1 MRGGEVGVGKGGE
14 GEEVGK
20 VRGWGKVKEHSRF
33 RGE

>member
-1 MRGGEVGVGKGGE
+1 MRGGE

-20 VRGWGKVKEHSRF
+20 VRRWERCGGGGKVKEHSRF